1 MCNGGRGGRPLPSE
15 GRPLPTFPF
24 AKSGD
29 QQFAKPCNH
38 AIDPL
43 AVRIGD
49 AGGDSGAHIDEER
62 IDDLLVLCI
71 QRILGAVE
79 QAEPKRFLPKRADYF
94 RAASTVA
101 QCGVLHWM
109 PVLVLAAIVV
119 TDRLAA
125 EVGAFLGKRLTL
137 IVLISIKAHLVEKRI
152 GVVIDNLPG
161 LSDDFVHFTFPFLRP
176 HPGDTVSQGLSD
188 VNRKSSPEGVENEL
202 LPFAIAVRLTM

>member
-1 MCNGGRGGRPLPSE
+1 MHRGCGPPG

-24 AKSGD
+24 AKSRD
-29 QQFAKPCNH
+29 QQLAKSCDH

-71 QRILGAVE
+71 QRIVGAVE
-79 QAEPKRFLPKRADYF
+79 QAEPKRFLP
-94 RAASTVA
+94 
-101 QCGVLHWM
+101 
-109 PVLVLAAIVV
+109 
-119 TDRLAA
+119 
-125 EVGAFLGKRLTL
+125 
-137 IVLISIKAHLVEKRI
+137 
-152 GVVIDNLPG
+152 N
-161 LSDDFVHFTFPFLRP
+161 
-176 HPGDTVSQGLSD
+176 PGDTVSQGLSD